1 MKLIAMLMVCVSVM
15 MPLRAPAEEPIDLGE
30 SVYVETSEI
39 VSEGI
44 LQPSAPIK
52 TEPIGTIIKR
62 PVVGKPIVDLEPV
75 GPSLNTFAS
84 HVIYANWSND
94 ARIKENALNSTSNS
108 NLSVYRLSSVQDIA
122 NFKAMYSNTSL
133 AFNDYDALMTNY
145 GDMFFTSKSL
155 ILVYIPTNS
164 GSARYDVVYAGKD
177 NRTFTVEI
185 AQTNKFE
192 NGLTNMS
199 GWFAVIEVPNMI
211 LDTCHVF
218 DANMTG
224 IITEFNPIDKP
235 VIGKPIICNP
245 IIEKPS
251 KIPNK

>member
-15 MPLRAPAEEPIDLGE
+15 MPLRAPVEEPIDLGE

-44 LQPSAPIK
+44 LQPSKPIK
-52 TEPIGTIIKR
+52 TEPIDTIINR
-62 PVVGKPIVDLEPV
+62 PVVGKPIVDLEQI
-75 GPSLNTFAS
+75 GPSINTFAS

-94 ARIKENALNSTSNS
+94 ARIKENALNYTFSS
-108 NLSVYRLSSVQDIA
+108 NLSVYKLSSVQDIA
-122 NFKAMYSNTSL
+122 NFKDMYSNTSL
-133 AFNDYDALMTNY
+133 SFNEYDSLMTNY

-224 IITEFNPIDKP
+224 IVTEFKPIDKP
-235 VIGKPIICNP
+235 IVDNPIIGKPIV
-245 IIEKPS
+245 EKPS

>member
-15 MPLRAPAEEPIDLGE
+15 MPLRTPAEEPIDLCE

-44 LQPSAPIK
+44 LRPSKSIK
-52 TEPIGTIIKR
+52 TEPIDTIVKR
-62 PVVGKPIVDLEPV
+62 PVVGKPIVDLEPI
-75 GPSLNTFAS
+75 GPSINTFAS

-94 ARIKENALNSTSNS
+94 SRIKENALNSTSNS
-108 NLSVYRLSSVQDIA
+108 NLSVYRLSSVQDIT

-133 AFNDYDALMTNY
+133 SFNEYDALMTNY

-155 ILVYIPTNS
+155 ILVYVPTNS

-192 NGLTNMS
+192 NGLANMS

-218 DANMTG
+218 DANMTD
-224 IITEFNPIDKP
+224 IVTEFKPIDKP
-235 VIGKPIICNP
+235 VIGKPVIGTP
-245 IIEKPS
+245 VIEKPS
-251 KIPNK
+251 KMPNK

>member
-44 LQPSAPIK
+44 LQPSEPIK
-52 TEPIGTIIKR
+52 TEPIDTIIKR
-62 PVVGKPIVDLEPV
+62 PVVGKPIVDLEPI

-122 NFKAMYSNTSL
+122 NFKAMYSNASL
-133 AFNDYDALMTNY
+133 SFNEYDALMTSY

-164 GSARYDVVYAGKD
+164 GSARYDVVSAEKD

-224 IITEFNPIDKP
+224 IVTEFNPIDKP
-235 VIGKPIICNP
+235 VVGNPIIGKPIV
-245 IIEKPS
+245 EKPS